1 MEQFGIQ
8 KIWNDCLIQ
17 EQRQT
22 KARNHINA
30 SDLGGTFIDR
40 YYKMKGTEPTN
51 PYDTRILKVFAA
63 GNEFHHLIKKV
74 FEKIGILKDGEKY
87 IEIPETKDIL
97 KILGYYDMKIGE
109 FDNWHIAKQRI
120 KEYGFSEAIEQI
132 SLKLIDYFESQ
143 YPQGIEPQIIEV
155 KSINSNAFW
164 SKKDYIGTGY
174 EHHKLQLYTY
184 LKATGINK
192 GTLLY
197 ISKDDLTLQEGLI
210 LHPNESLEKI
220 WLDDV
225 KTMTEYYRKNII
237 PPREPDYIFNQK
249 SRKYEVNWRIARSPY
264 LTLISGKSKEDWE
277 KEVKEIVK
285 NKNKKIK
292 IKK

>member
-237 PPREPDYIFNQK
+237 PPIEPDYIFNQK

-285 NKNKKIK
+285 NKNKEFK